1 MKEKRSR
8 ARKETMHF
16 RFLSCRFAERHDAPK
31 RHKLDI
37 IVGTLCRHRNKV
49 LRQPCLVSF
58 TAIKFTISKGYILL
72 FVITL
77 LFPGTT
83 RLRRCVC
90 VHAIR
95 VIDRQTQYIFPCG
108 FCETD
113 EALPI
118 APYPKVMFLT
128 LLLSTFL
135 LSDEGNENFVWLK
148 QLL

>member
-1 MKEKRSR
+1 MRKKRSR

-16 RFLSCRFAERHDAPK
+16 RFLSCRFAERHDTPK

-90 VHAIR
+90 VPSTPFESS
-95 VIDRQTQYIFPCG
+95 IDKHNIFSHVDFVKRMKPYRSHLTQKLCFWLFFCRRSFFQMKGMKILCG
-108 FCETD
+108 
-113 EALPI
+113 
-118 APYPKVMFLT
+118 
-128 LLLSTFL
+128 
-135 LSDEGNENFVWLK
+135 
-148 QLL
+148 